1 MILPDSINPPA
12 DLEEMVR
19 QLELDKETLNGIRN
33 THYLQE
39 QTHVPKQG
47 NLSLAWEYAQSPA
60 DHDRFINMLQI
71 SFQVFGALLQLIED
85 HHIFQ
90 NNSNNSQTPVKIQLA
105 VTLYWMGRFGNGA
118 SLQDI
123 ARIAGGS

>member
-1 MILPDSINPPA
+1 MILRDSINPPA
-12 DLEEMVR
+12 DLEEMVQ

-33 THYLQE
+33 TRYLRE
-39 QTHVPKQG
+39 RTHVPKKE

-60 DHDRFINMLQI
+60 DHDRFINMLRV
-71 SFQVFGALLQLIED
+71 SPQVFYALLQLIED

-105 VTLYWMGRFGNGA
+105 VTLY
-118 SLQDI
+118 
-123 ARIAGGS
+123 